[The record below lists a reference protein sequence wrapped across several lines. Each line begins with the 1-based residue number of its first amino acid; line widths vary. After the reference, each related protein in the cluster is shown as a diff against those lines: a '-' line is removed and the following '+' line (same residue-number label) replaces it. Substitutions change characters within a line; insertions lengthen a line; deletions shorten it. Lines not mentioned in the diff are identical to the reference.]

1 MEILSSWTES
11 NIIQIEHPT
20 SSPPTGL
27 PNTVNPTLKGSIFE
41 HNAFHV
47 CLYICSSKKHSLL
60 FSIFYAI
67 FIWSGWTLKQLF
79 KNSKID
85 KMVNAWKS
93 EIHFSI
99 SKSYYVLKIGSILN
113 RQRKIKYFFR
123 IWLLGE
129 VQIFKLTQSPNDD
142 EV

>member
-1 MEILSSWTES
+1 
-11 NIIQIEHPT
+11 
-20 SSPPTGL
+20 
-27 PNTVNPTLKGSIFE
+27 
-41 HNAFHV
+41 
-47 CLYICSSKKHSLL
+47 
-60 FSIFYAI
+60 
-67 FIWSGWTLKQLF
+67 
-79 KNSKID
+79 
-85 KMVNAWKS
+85 MVNAWKS

-99 SKSYYVLKIGSILN
+99 SKSYYVLKKGFILN